1 MPEEINVKTLVIYFS
16 QTQNTRKIGEKIR
29 DGIESVTGQCDF
41 TPLKNVKIA
50 ELAEYQLIGIG
61 FPVHYYKEPFNVT
74 DFLESLPQQNNRHWF
89 AFCTHGTVIGN
100 TFPSIAQKLTAK
112 KATVIGYFN
121 SYAGIAVPYYPRPS
135 YTSGHPDA
143 LDFEQA
149 EQFGRDMVD
158 RSQRIKNNR
167 PDLIPAPEPV
177 SSREWIKSAE
187 RTTLGFL
194 KQHMPKLTVDPDK
207 CIQCE
212 ACQKRCPVGGIDIY
226 ADPPKIQ
233 EPCIYCWHCTL
244 VCPFQAIRADWEN
257 LEKIAPDNYARYR
270 RELDKVSADGQ
281 FRWLMDPEKI
291 NFDDPLHKQLER
303 GALKSPKP
311 ADLLKLKKAGSI

>member
-1 MPEEINVKTLVIYFS
+1 MKTLIIYFS
-16 QTQNTRKIGEKIR
+16 QTQNTRKVGEKVR

-41 TPLKNVKIA
+41 VPLKDIQTA
-50 ELAEYQLIGIG
+50 DLAEYQLIGIG
-61 FPVHYYKEPFNVT
+61 CPVHYYKEPFNVS
-74 DFLESLPQQNNRHWF
+74 DFLESLPQQHGRHWF

-100 TFPSIAQKLTAK
+100 TFPSMAKKLADK

-121 SYAGIAVPYYPRPS
+121 SYASIAVPYYPRPS

-143 LDFEQA
+143 LDLEQA
-149 EQFGRDMVD
+149 EQFGRDIVT
-158 RSQRIKNNR
+158 RSRQIQNNR

-177 SSREWIKSAE
+177 SSLEWINAAQ
-187 RTTLGFL
+187 RTTLEFL
-194 KQHMPKLTVDPDK
+194 NQYMPKLTVDLDN

-212 ACQKRCPVGGIDIY
+212 ACQKKCPVGGIDIH

-244 VCPFQAIRADWEN
+244 ICPFQAIHADWEN
-257 LEKIAPDNYARYR
+257 LEKITPDYYARYR
-270 RELDKVSADGQ
+270 QELDKVCANGQ

-291 NFDDPLHKQLER
+291 NFDNPLHKQLGR
-303 GALKSPKP
+303 VAMKKPKS
-311 ADLLKLKKAGSI
+311 S